1 MLTISN
7 SWRKIGGTVVV
18 RFGDAERRILSYF
31 KIGSKV
37 VYKNKEYEIVEAGKP
52 TCSYGE
58 PKTDIY
64 VLVKNAFDTEEI
76 KISYKKENA
85 DFLENKTN
93 AERAEQLF
101 GEDWRLVIEQSTY
114 AVKEQFEERARI
126 YKEAF
131 RRTEKGSITLGWKF
145 ELLNKPAGDLS
156 GRMNL
161 TRQQIYDVYA
171 GTNLS
176 DDKKDA
182 FVNGRKV
189 HNSGVADYILVT
201 DCVNSAQD
209 IINQMIPISEY
220 IEMNPNI
227 YFACKALNYRT
238 YASKYDGNRPLAVQ
252 VDWKIYDGK
261 LVSDIVYEYPLEKNG
276 TEMANRL
283 LDCLK
288 YLSIE
293 TTDDIDEDNADMSH
307 VHE

>member
-1 MLTISN
+1 MV
-7 SWRKIGGTVVV
+7 G
-18 RFGDAERRILSYF
+18 FGDAERRILSYF
-31 KIGSKV
+31 TKGAKV
-37 VYKNKEYEIVEAGKP
+37 IYKNRECEIVEAGKP
-52 TCSYGE
+52 TCPYGE

-64 VLVKNAFDTEEI
+64 VLVENAFNTEEI

-101 GEDWRLVIEQSTY
+101 GEDWRLVIEESTY

-176 DDKKDA
+176 EDKKDA
-182 FVNGRKV
+182 FVNGRRV
-189 HNSGVADYILVT
+189 YNSGVADYILVT
-201 DCVNSAQD
+201 DYVNSAQD
-209 IINQMIPISEY
+209 IIDQMIPISEY
-220 IEMNPNI
+220 IEMHPNI

-252 VDWKIYDGK
+252 VDWKVYDGK

-283 LDCLK
+283 LNCLK
-288 YLSIE
+288 RLSIE

-307 VHE
+307 VYE